1 MKHHILIDYA
11 SPDLKPPVYIFTS
24 LAEPQWEPVEMEA
37 EKQADGQF
45 RFYKRFDA
53 EEGDYQYKFRL
64 GPGDWWVCDETKPV
78 VDDGNGNRN
87 NLLTIKPAPFAAAQ
101 DIRSNV
107 QEPLT
112 KEHTLESPVVKD
124 GSREAMKVPSVGGQG
139 LAHGK
144 ISSPPGAESQ
154 QTPERETSD
163 PINETGPDD
172 DTDTKESEDSTTDNA
187 DEDDSSSSSE
197 DEDAP
202 AAPLLPHE
210 AITSHAAELSHAP
223 LFRHESI
230 SLGNNRHDLH
240 SFTAPQAKATEQA
253 VIDPQIPQEA
263 DPNDPSLVRF
273 PSGHAAIMELIQ
285 RTATKL
291 PPDVTS
297 NHSHRAPL
305 AHPIS
310 SSSLSTQSLASVEEE
325 DADKELERIREAEE
339 EEYEREEADGEEV
352 DPLNE
357 GLAPITPPL
366 TDEEPEDA
374 DFEPK
379 IREKDIVI
387 QETVIVEVVEQR
399 TILDSLVELV
409 GGRSNA
415 LYVSFT

>member
-1 MKHHILIDYA
+1 MKQHILIDYA

-45 RFYKRFDA
+45 RFYKRFDV

-64 GPGDWWVCDETKPV
+64 GPGDWWVCDETKPI

-112 KEHTLESPVVKD
+112 KENTLESPVVKD
-124 GSREAMKVPSVGGQG
+124 GSFEATKVPRVGGQG
-139 LAHGK
+139 LAHGNV
-144 ISSPPGAESQ
+144 SSPSGAETQ

-163 PINETGPDD
+163 PMNEIGPDD
-172 DTDTKESEDSTTDNA
+172 DTETKESEDSSTTDNA

-197 DEDAP
+197 DGDVP
-202 AAPLLPHE
+202 SAPLLPHE

-240 SFTAPQAKATEQA
+240 SFTAPQGKAAKQA
-253 VIDPQIPQEA
+253 VIDPQVPPEA
-263 DPNDPSLVRF
+263 DPNDLKLVRF
-273 PSGHAAIMELIQ
+273 PSGHAGILELIQ
-285 RTATKL
+285 RTAIKL
-291 PPDVTS
+291 PPDVTQ
-297 NHSHRAPL
+297 SHRVPL

-352 DPLNE
+352 DPLKE
-357 GLAPITPPL
+357 GLATITPPL

-379 IREKDIVI
+379 IREKDILM
-387 QETVIVEVVEQR
+387 QETVIVEVMEQR